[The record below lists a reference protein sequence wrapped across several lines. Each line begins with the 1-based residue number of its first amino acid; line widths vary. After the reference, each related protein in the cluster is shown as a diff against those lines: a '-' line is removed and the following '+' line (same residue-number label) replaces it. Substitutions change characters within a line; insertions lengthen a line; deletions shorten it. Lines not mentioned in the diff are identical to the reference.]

1 MYINVSLLLGQ
12 QRATR
17 STDFRKMITDGTI
30 SAAATAFVVSQTER
44 TFCMLDVNNVNNS
57 IALFQ

>member
-17 STDFRKMITDGTI
+17 STDLRKMITDGTI
-30 SAAATAFVVSQTER
+30 CAAATAFVVSQTER